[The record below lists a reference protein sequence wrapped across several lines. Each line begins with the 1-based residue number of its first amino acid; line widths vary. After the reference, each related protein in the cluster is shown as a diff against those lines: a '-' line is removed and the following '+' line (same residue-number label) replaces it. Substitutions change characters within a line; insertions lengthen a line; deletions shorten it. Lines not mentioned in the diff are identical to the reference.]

1 MNNAGAEFGSNVVTN
16 FLYVCLLLAAI
27 LTLVANWRSALASE
41 KSAKASEDSAKA
53 AGRLSD
59 DTRELLNATVAASQ
73 MTERHHRDNL
83 RPVLV
88 LDADLRVFDFKSSAV
103 PKGMNDFDFHLDGY
117 LRNIGGGPATAVELV
132 LTPFGQTP
140 QRLTVPRVIGP
151 NSSTP
156 VHVEWHSQTSGFRT
170 DGDAWPYEAVLGYS
184 NIAFTLK
191 PGVTKQHTHSGYGR
205 DTEVDNVRPTDQVDE
220 VKEDEA
226 R

>member
-1 MNNAGAEFGSNVVTN
+1 MTVAGITFGSPVVTN
-16 FLYVCLLLAAI
+16 ALYLALLGAAI
-27 LTLVANWRSALASE
+27 FTLVANWRSAFASE
-41 KSAKASEDSAKA
+41 KSAKASEDNAKA

-88 LDADLRVFDFKSSAV
+88 LDADLRVFNFKNSDV
-103 PKGMNDFDFHLDGY
+103 PRGMNDFDFHLDGY
-117 LRNIGGGPATAVELV
+117 LRNIGGGPAISIDLV

-151 NSSTP
+151 TSSTP
-156 VHVEWHSQTSGFRT
+156 VHVEWHSQSTGFHKNE
-170 DGDAWPYEAVLGYS
+170 DPWAYDAVLGYS

-191 PGVTKQHTHSGYGR
+191 PGITKQHTHSGYGR
-205 DTEVDNVRPTDQVDE
+205 DTEVDLVTPTDQVDE
-220 VKEDEA
+220 AKGGQ
-226 R
+226 